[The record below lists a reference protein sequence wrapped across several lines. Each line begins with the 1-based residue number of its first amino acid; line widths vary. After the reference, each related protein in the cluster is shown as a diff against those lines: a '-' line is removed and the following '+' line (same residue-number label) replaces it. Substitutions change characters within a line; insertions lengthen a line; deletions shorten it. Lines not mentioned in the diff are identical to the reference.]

1 MNKENK
7 NLEKLKLGTKEKEK
21 EIKTRKESKRRN
33 NKIHDSIIKEILDD
47 KEEFKDYMEK
57 FHNVKIEK
65 EKLEL
70 QNKEYR
76 TRFGLRSKY
85 IDVLYK
91 IQGEE
96 TFIIVEHQS
105 TVDYVMSERMGNYCL
120 AVVGS
125 RRRYMVRSK
134 NRIAPL
140 VYPIVLSTAK
150 KPWDATRTIKQDE
163 GNLYKLPVQKYPEY
177 EVTDINDYKVEFLI
191 NLRTGLGI
199 ILAFEKI
206 KTKEDFT
213 YIMESLKNRKINKRE
228 KRAME
233 LIVEHLEEEIPILKN
248 KLTEE
253 EIEELKEELLKI
265 IMKEGDFI
273 MMNFTKAFVK
283 IMEEEGKKVRKEEI
297 KAARKEGRK
306 EGKKF
311 GENIIKSLFKSKM
324 SAKEIAE
331 RTGIALNEVLRI
343 VK

>member
-1 MNKENK
+1 
-7 NLEKLKLGTKEKEK
+7 
-21 EIKTRKESKRRN
+21 
-33 NKIHDSIIKEILDD
+33 
-47 KEEFKDYMEK
+47 
-57 FHNVKIEK
+57 
-65 EKLEL
+65 
-70 QNKEYR
+70 
-76 TRFGLRSKY
+76 
-85 IDVLYK
+85 
-91 IQGEE
+91 
-96 TFIIVEHQS
+96 
-105 TVDYVMSERMGNYCL
+105 MGDYCL
-120 AVVGS
+120 VVVRS
-125 RRRYMVRSK
+125 RRKYMVRSK

-177 EVTDINDYKVEFLI
+177 EVTDINDYKIEYLL

-213 YIMESLKNRKINKRE
+213 YIMESLKNRKMNKRE

-233 LIVEHLEEEIPILKN
+233 LIIEHLEEEIPTLKN

-283 IMEEEGKKVRKEEI
+283 IVQEEGKKARKEAI
-297 KAARKEGRK
+297 KEGRKEGRK
-306 EGKKF
+306 EGKIEGRKEGKIEGKKL
-311 GENIIKSLFKSKM
+311 GEQNIIKSLFRSKM
-324 SAKEIAE
+324 SAKEISD
-331 RTGIALNEVLRI
+331 RTGIALSEILRI